1 MQKATDVTQL
11 IGKTPLIRLNKISAP
26 QGAAVWLKLEG
37 FNPGRSIKDRIAV
50 SMIEEAEARGK
61 IKPGDTI
68 IEPTS
73 GNTGIGLAMVA
84 AAKGYKLILVMPDSM
99 SIERRRILRAYG
111 AQIVLTPGKEGMGGS
126 IAKAQDLC
134 RHNADYFMPQQFT
147 NPANPKAH
155 EDGTA
160 REIWQQMKG
169 ELSALVS
176 AVGTGGT
183 VSGIG
188 RSLKKKDPDII
199 IAAVEPA
206 TSAVLSGEKP
216 GPHKIQGIGAGFVP
230 KVLEGDL
237 IDRIFRVSD
246 EEAYA
251 MTVRLA
257 REEGLLLGISS
268 GAAVVAA
275 ITLAKELDDGQNI
288 VAIAPDTGEK
298 YLSTGLFDDNEQGG

>member
-1 MQKATDVTQL
+1 
-11 IGKTPLIRLNKISAP
+11 
-26 QGAAVWLKLEG
+26 
-37 FNPGRSIKDRIAV
+37 
-50 SMIEEAEARGK
+50 
-61 IKPGDTI
+61 
-68 IEPTS
+68 
-73 GNTGIGLAMVA
+73 
-84 AAKGYKLILVMPDSM
+84 
-99 SIERRRILRAYG
+99 
-111 AQIVLTPGKEGMGGS
+111 
-126 IAKAQDLC
+126 
-134 RHNADYFMPQQFT
+134 
-147 NPANPKAH
+147 
-155 EDGTA
+155 
-160 REIWQQMKG
+160 
-169 ELSALVS
+169 
-176 AVGTGGT
+176 
-183 VSGIG
+183 
-188 RSLKKKDPDII
+188 I